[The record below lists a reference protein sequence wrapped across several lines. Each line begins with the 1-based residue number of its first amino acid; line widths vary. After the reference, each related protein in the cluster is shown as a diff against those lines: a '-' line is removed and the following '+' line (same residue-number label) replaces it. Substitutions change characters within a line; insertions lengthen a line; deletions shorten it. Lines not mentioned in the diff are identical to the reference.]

1 MSDREQL
8 AARFVSLLAED
19 RVRTDEP
26 MREHTTFRIGGPAD
40 FFLLP
45 ETEEE
50 VLAVLDFC
58 KEKGLPRTVI
68 GNGSNLLVSDAGYRG
83 AVIAIDRNMSEIR
96 VEGNRVIAQAG
107 ALLAQLATAAREA
120 GLTGLEFA
128 GGIPGS
134 VGGAV
139 AMNAGAYGGE
149 ICDTLERI
157 RAIDAEGTLRDVPAK
172 ELALSYRTSR
182 VKEEGWIVLE
192 ATFALEEGDR
202 EEIAARMEELKAAR
216 AEKQPLNLPSAGSTF
231 KRPPGNF
238 AGKLIMEAGLAG
250 FAVGGAAV
258 SEKHC
263 GFVVNQG
270 GATADDVYR
279 LIREVTARV
288 RAASGITLEPEVR
301 FLGEF
306 EDVY

>member
-192 ATFALEEGDR
+192 ATFALKEGDR

>member
-157 RAIDAEGTLRDVPAK
+157 RAIDAEGTLRDVPAE

-192 ATFALEEGDR
+192 ATFALKEGDR

-306 EDVY
+306 EDVH